1 MNYENVN
8 KIFSTQI
15 NVAEMKHSNFIHK
28 LHNQQIVCL
37 NYWAIVV
44 STLESLIST
53 FSTATLQKVTSS
65 LSMSVGP
72 IFTFCSWI
80 TGSSTMPPSSGSDNL
95 VNIGIIR
102 SNTSGTASGTIKKTR
117 VRTSSSLHW
126 RSCNL
131 ALSEGDH

>member
-15 NVAEMKHSNFIHK
+15 NVAEIKHSNFIHK

-37 NYWAIVV
+37 DYWAIVV
-44 STLESLIST
+44 STLKSLIST

-80 TGSSTMPPSSGSDNL
+80 TGSSYKQNTKCQFQL
-95 VNIGIIR
+95 Q
-102 SNTSGTASGTIKKTR
+102 SNSRVSIVHLFVGLFIFSLQILSIKHLLTI
-117 VRTSSSLHW
+117 VF
-126 RSCNL
+126 
-131 ALSEGDH
+131 LSF

>member
-15 NVAEMKHSNFIHK
+15 NVAEIKHSNFIHK
-28 LHNQQIVCL
+28 LQNQQIVSL

-53 FSTATLQKVTSS
+53 FSAATLQKVTSS
-65 LSMSVGP
+65 FSMSVTP

-117 VRTSSSLHW
+117 VRTSSSFHW
-126 RSCNL
+126 RSCDL
-131 ALSEGDH
+131 TLSESDH